1 MTAEARSADSDSDQ
15 RWLCSGLWALTSRQ
29 ILEIEVQ
36 HTASGQTVTLEYDHV
51 GPLSDVISRWQDMIR
66 DWMMP
71 AKLAAF
77 RQSAG
82 PGMVAV
88 RPYRA
93 TYNQRVFRMA
103 QSAGALQDFPALL
116 GQLGIW
122 W

>member
-1 MTAEARSADSDSDQ
+1 M
-15 RWLCSGLWALTSRQ
+15 LPKGKGLLNHSYIANGL
-29 ILEIEVQ
+29 VV
-36 HTASGQTVTLEYDHV
+36 HNSGQTVTLEYDHV
-51 GPLSDVISRWQDMIR
+51 GPLSDVLSRWQDMIQN
-66 DWMMP
+66 WLMP

-93 TYNQRVFRMA
+93 TYNQRVFRMNQA
-103 QSAGALQDFPALL
+103 ANALQDFPATL